1 MKNLK
6 FVFLGLLIIVA
17 GGGAAYYAVLNR
29 PEPETREI
37 EVAIPQVP
45 FQEVRITTQAIPVF
59 SRGRV
64 NAARVH
70 KVASQVS
77 GLVTD
82 ISPELTKGAILKEGE
97 QLVQIDEQPL
107 ILDIAQKKANL
118 TQTKLRLEETQAN
131 ARVARRQV
139 GRNASDYARFVPQL
153 EFANTQVEAAQ
164 AALEY
169 AKDQLKHT
177 KITAPIEGKVV
188 DVFINE
194 GDLVQIG
201 SPVAVLYGMHQAE
214 IRLPLNDSEVRII
227 GIEDTNSADS
237 GPTFMPEVILRD
249 YETGDEW
256 KGHIVRS
263 DGERSKNQLLYMV
276 AQVNGD
282 DMFSRNSNRYL
293 VPGTFLEAEIHG
305 QEVENL
311 RILPREVIL
320 SGDAVWMINADNTI
334 QRQLVNIRYR
344 GKEFAYIDTALPPGT
359 RVVAGNFNRLVEGM
373 TVEPVRQK

>member
-1 MKNLK
+1 
-6 FVFLGLLIIVA
+6 
-17 GGGAAYYAVLNR
+17 
-29 PEPETREI
+29 
-37 EVAIPQVP
+37 
-45 FQEVRITTQAIPVF
+45 
-59 SRGRV
+59 
-64 NAARVH
+64 
-70 KVASQVS
+70 
-77 GLVTD
+77 
-82 ISPELTKGAILKEGE
+82 
-97 QLVQIDEQPL
+97 
-107 ILDIAQKKANL
+107 
-118 TQTKLRLEETQAN
+118 
-131 ARVARRQV
+131 
-139 GRNASDYARFVPQL
+139 
-153 EFANTQVEAAQ
+153 
-164 AALEY
+164 
-169 AKDQLKHT
+169 
-177 KITAPIEGKVV
+177 
-188 DVFINE
+188 
-194 GDLVQIG
+194 
-201 SPVAVLYGMHQAE
+201 
-214 IRLPLNDSEVRII
+214 
-227 GIEDTNSADS
+227 TNCADS
-237 GPTFMPEVILRD
+237 GPTFMQEVILRD

-334 QRQLVNIRYR
+334 QRQVVNIRYR